1 MSTAARDFARSW
13 CDAFN
18 SRIGPIFGPTP
29 GGRIRHA
36 CGLALPWSKTATA
49 AGIIDAA
56 HLRFLLGD
64 LAQRATLGEL
74 VRLAHVAGY
83 TVEVKIAP
91 ARRTK

>member
-1 MSTAARDFARSW
+1 MTQARDFARSW

-18 SRIGPIFGPTP
+18 SRIGALFGPTQ

-36 CGLALPWSKTATA
+36 CGLALPWSKTASD
-49 AGIIDAA
+49 AGILDSS

-83 TVEVKIAP
+83 TVEVTITP